1 MLTANIFMLLTS
13 IFSFNFPCLLR
24 DGGRGGDP
32 FRRPNSKFPSGNNGN
47 RPSLPPGMID
57 LGLAL
62 FFFTGAVLL
71 FFGYL
76 GNIRP
81 VYLLAIALAA
91 ILLSRLAKSKLS
103 DDSGQNKGSSR
114 DSQDFRESD
123 PDFER
128 EEENEAEAYWRR
140 REEEDMREEEQRQNQ
155 DFDHRES
162 RSGPD
167 LPKNDPWDRYRSWPE
182 HSSSM
187 EKAGLE
193 PSSFPQGSPQGF
205 DRHEFITGAK
215 IVFEKVQEAMAAQD
229 LGPVRPFLSAE
240 AASEIERD
248 MGQAGSKPR
257 SCSLL
262 AVDASIRDILEKG
275 EGTEVIVAFNAVIH
289 SGSDDTPRE
298 IESAWRFF
306 REHAQ
311 DNWRL
316 DSVDA

>member
-1 MLTANIFMLLTS
+1 MPNSNIVMLLAP

-62 FFFTGAVLL
+62 FFITGAVLL
-71 FFGYL
+71 FTGYL

-81 VYLLAIALAA
+81 VYLLVIAMAA
-91 ILLSRLAKSKLS
+91 ILLSRLAKGKLS
-103 DDSGQNKGSSR
+103 DDSGQSRGPSR
-114 DSQDFRESD
+114 DSQDSREPD

-140 REEEDMREEEQRQNQ
+140 REEEDLREEEQRQNQ
-155 DFDHRES
+155 DFTHQEPRP
-162 RSGPD
+162 GPD

-182 HSSSM
+182 HSASM

-193 PSSFPQGSPQGF
+193 PSSFPQGSPQRF

-229 LGPVRPFLSAE
+229 LGPVRSFLSAE
-240 AASEIERD
+240 AASEIES
-248 MGQAGSKPR
+248 GITPGSDPQ

-275 EGTEVIVAFNAVIH
+275 EGTVVTVAFNAVIH

-298 IESAWRFF
+298 IEAVWRFS